1 METFGELLRRYRLRS
16 GKTQVELAEA
26 ISSHQPFISNFE
38 RGRAVP
44 DRAEVIKIGQALSLP
59 ESATNELL
67 CAANLD
73 PLDLKT
79 CTGKEEIS
87 VADIIP
93 PSQVF
98 NVHSVRSDPSREFE
112 VRIRDIQDLLT
123 SLDQKIGSQA
133 EPNELK
139 KGLQQQIGDLEA
151 AVEELKTKSSELT
164 APIKLPE
171 LQKIAV
177 KLIPTT
183 SFEALEG
190 HRADENSRCFTFSP
204 FLVEPG
210 GKTVSRRSG

>member
-1 METFGELLRRYRLRS
+1 LT
-16 GKTQVELAEA
+16 
-26 ISSHQPFISNFE
+26 
-38 RGRAVP
+38 
-44 DRAEVIKIGQALSLP
+44 

-67 CAANLD
+67 RAANFE
-73 PLDLKT
+73 PLDAQASN
-79 CTGKEEIS
+79 GKEEIS
-87 VADIIP
+87 IADFVP

-123 SLDQKIGSQA
+123 SLEQKIGSQ
-133 EPNELK
+133 EGPNELK
-139 KGLQQQIGDLEA
+139 NGLQQQIGDLEA
-151 AVEELKTKSSELT
+151 AVGELKTKSSELT

-190 HRADENSRCFTFSP
+190 HRADENRWTGVTSLFAGSALGIVINLNKSASP
-204 FLVEPG
+204 TPNCG
-210 GKTVSRRSG
+210 GRFARRRSLARAAVDVGLCAERAPRFPRPGR